1 MLDPLA
7 CVARDEGAEALEPPS
22 LAAQPSVGVVVTGD
36 NHLSPRLPRL
46 TPQRREQ
53 RRERLCQA
61 FAAAVDYAIA
71 HHARIFAHV
80 GDLFD
85 HQTPSNRD
93 RAFVAG
99 ELARLRQADI
109 LCVAIGGN
117 HDTPRMQSEHGGAGP
132 QWVYAALDGLRY
144 FGAHDALRPELL
156 EINGLRIAVAGL
168 TNNPVAPPGSDPL
181 AQARVD
187 DPKGA
192 LAQADVGLLLL
203 HAAIEGMSMPNEGER
218 TVTLAS
224 LDALDPRFNVVVAGH
239 IHKYAHQ
246 RIGGREVVVTGS
258 TEVMEFGAHAGG
270 AGFVWL
276 ELTRE
281 GAQHIQHIHL
291 EAQPRKDIT
300 LSTENLWP
308 GNRTFT
314 TGVTGALVGRDAALL
329 EASRKPSKTPL
340 ETVRQALEGCTP
352 ETITRL
358 RIAGPLTRDQYH
370 ELPVREILRLG
381 QEHTFSLDLDLSGL
395 YFFDPDAGGL
405 APTTGIGPISLLD
418 ELDALVAARR
428 QSASGAADDLDAA
441 ARLLRDRISAAEG
454 ESVQ

>member
-1 MLDPLA
+1 
-7 CVARDEGAEALEPPS
+7 
-22 LAAQPSVGVVVTGD
+22 VTGD

-61 FAAAVDYAIA
+61 FGAAVDYAIT

-99 ELARLRQADI
+99 ELARLRQTGI
-109 LCVAIGGN
+109 VCVAIGGN
-117 HDTPRMQSEHGGAGP
+117 HDTPRMQTEHGGAGP

-144 FGAHDALRPELL
+144 FGAHDELRPELL

-181 AQARVD
+181 AQVRVD

-203 HAAIEGMSMPNEGER
+203 HAAIEGLSMPNEGER
-218 TVTLAS
+218 TVTVAS

-239 IHKYAHQ
+239 IHRYAHQ
-246 RIGGREVVVTGS
+246 RIGVREVVVSGS
-258 TEVMEFGAHAGG
+258 TEVMEFGPHGG
-270 AGFVWL
+270 RPGFVWL
-276 ELTRE
+276 DLTRE

-308 GNRTFT
+308 ENRSFG
-314 TGVTGALVGRDAALL
+314 TGVTGTLVGRDAALL
-329 EASRKPSKTPL
+329 EAAQPKPTTTPL
-340 ETVRQALEGCTP
+340 ETVRQAVDGCTP

-358 RIAGPLTRDQYH
+358 RIAGPLTREQYH

-381 QEHTFSLDLDLSGL
+381 QERTFSLDLDLRDL
-395 YFFDPDAGGL
+395 YLFAPDAGDL

-428 QSASGAADDLDAA
+428 QSANGSADDLEAA

-454 ESVQ
+454 ERGQ

>member
-1 MLDPLA
+1 M
-7 CVARDEGAEALEPPS
+7 
-22 LAAQPSVGVVVTGD
+22 TGD

-61 FAAAVDYAIA
+61 FGAAVDYAIA

-109 LCVAIGGN
+109 ICVAIGGN
-117 HDTPRMQSEHGGAGP
+117 HDTSRMQTEHGGAGP

-144 FGAHDALRPELL
+144 FGAYDVLRPELL

-181 AQARVD
+181 AHMRVD

-239 IHKYAHQ
+239 IHRYAHQ
-246 RIGGREVVVTGS
+246 RIGGREVVVSGA

-281 GAQHIQHIHL
+281 GARHIQHIHL
-291 EAQPRKDIT
+291 DAQPRKDIT

-308 GNRTFT
+308 ENRAFM
-314 TGVTGALVGRDAALL
+314 TGITGTVVGRDAALL
-329 EASRKPSKTPL
+329 EASRKSDKTPL
-340 ETVRQALEGCTP
+340 ETVRQALAGCTP

-370 ELPVREILRLG
+370 ELPVREVLRLG
-381 QEHTFSLDLDLSGL
+381 QEGAFSLDLDLRDL
-395 YFFDPDAGGL
+395 YLFDPAAGDF

-428 QSASGAADDLDAA
+428 QSASGAADDLEAA

-454 ESVQ
+454 ERGP

>member
-1 MLDPLA
+1 M
-7 CVARDEGAEALEPPS
+7 
-22 LAAQPSVGVVVTGD
+22 TGD

-61 FAAAVDYAIA
+61 FGAAVDYAIT

-99 ELARLRQADI
+99 ELARLRQAGI

-117 HDTPRMQSEHGGAGP
+117 HDTPRMQTEHGGAGP

-144 FGAHDALRPELL
+144 FGAHDVLRPELL

-181 AQARVD
+181 AQVRVD

-203 HAAIEGMSMPNEGER
+203 HAAIEGLSMANEGER

-224 LDALDPRFNVVVAGH
+224 LDALDSRFNVVVAGH
-239 IHKYAHQ
+239 IHRYAHQ
-246 RIGGREVVVTGS
+246 RIGGREVVVSGS

-281 GAQHIQHIHL
+281 GAQRIQHIHL

-308 GNRTFT
+308 ENRSFG
-314 TGVTGALVGRDAALL
+314 TGITGTLVGRDAALL
-329 EASRKPSKTPL
+329 EAAQPKPTRPPL
-340 ETVRQALEGCTP
+340 ETVRQALDGCTP
-352 ETITRL
+352 ETIARL
-358 RIAGPLTRDQYH
+358 RIAGPLTREQYH

-381 QEHTFSLDLDLSGL
+381 QEHTFSLDLDLRDL
-395 YFFDPDAGGL
+395 YLFDPAAGDF
-405 APTTGIGPISLLD
+405 APTAGIGPISLLD

-428 QSASGAADDLDAA
+428 LSANGSADDLEAA
-441 ARLLRDRISAAEG
+441 ARLLRERISAAEG
-454 ESVQ
+454 ERGQ

>member
-1 MLDPLA
+1 M
-7 CVARDEGAEALEPPS
+7 
-22 LAAQPSVGVVVTGD
+22 TGD

-53 RRERLCQA
+53 RRARLCQA
-61 FAAAVDYAIA
+61 FGAAVDYAIA

-109 LCVAIGGN
+109 VCVAIGGN
-117 HDTPRMQSEHGGAGP
+117 HDTPRMQTEHGGAGP
-132 QWVYAALDGLRY
+132 QRVYAALDGLRY
-144 FGAHDALRPELL
+144 FGAHDVLRPELL

-181 AQARVD
+181 AQALVD
-187 DPKGA
+187 DPKGT

-218 TVTLAS
+218 IVTLAS

-239 IHKYAHQ
+239 IHRYAHQ

-258 TEVMEFGAHAGG
+258 TEVMEFGPHGG
-270 AGFVWL
+270 EPGFVWL

-281 GAQHIQHIHL
+281 GAQHIQHVHL
-291 EAQPRKDIT
+291 EAQSRKDIT

-308 GNRTFT
+308 ENRAFR

-329 EASRKPSKTPL
+329 ETSQTKAARTPL
-340 ETVRQALEGCTP
+340 EAIRQELDNCTP
-352 ETITRL
+352 
-358 RIAGPLTRDQYH
+358 
-370 ELPVREILRLG
+370 
-381 QEHTFSLDLDLSGL
+381 
-395 YFFDPDAGGL
+395 
-405 APTTGIGPISLLD
+405 
-418 ELDALVAARR
+418 
-428 QSASGAADDLDAA
+428 
-441 ARLLRDRISAAEG
+441 
-454 ESVQ
+454 